1 MVLDGKVAVVTG
13 SSRGIGRAVA
23 VALAKAGADVVVNYA
38 GRAEAAEQ
46 TAAMVRENG
55 RRALVIQADVSDA
68 EQVKSMIDQT
78 VKEFGRLDILVNN
91 AGINRDNLIMR
102 LKDEDWDAVL
112 NTNLKGTFNC
122 CRAAMRP
129 MIKARSGR
137 IVNISSVVA
146 LRGNAGQVNYSAAK
160 AGIIGLTRSL
170 AGEVGS
176 RNITVNAIA
185 PGFITTEMT
194 AGLPQEVKDNLLNR
208 IALGRLGT
216 PEEVAE
222 LVVFLCSP
230 AAGYITGQVIAVDG
244 GLTTIMK

>member
-78 VKEFGRLDILVNN
+78 VKELGRLDILVNN